1 MITFPD
7 TSVVGVTACATVTI
21 IDDRV
26 LEQDEHFLVQITSRD
41 PPGLTIFIPSST
53 TVVTIEDNEGKLSWE
68 CNMYI
73 TGFGI

>member
-1 MITFPD
+1 MITFPN
-7 TSVVGVTACATVTI
+7 TSVVRVTACAMFTI

-26 LEQDEHFLVQITSRD
+26 LEWDERFLVQITSTD

-53 TVVTIEDNEGKLSWE
+53 TVVTIEDNEGRLFWE

>member
-7 TSVVGVTACATVTI
+7 TSVVRATACATVSI

-26 LEQDEHFLVQITSRD
+26 LEQDEDFLIQITSTD
-41 PPGLTIFIPSST
+41 PPGLRISPPST
-53 TVVTIEDNEGKLSWE
+53 TVVTIEDNEGRLSWE